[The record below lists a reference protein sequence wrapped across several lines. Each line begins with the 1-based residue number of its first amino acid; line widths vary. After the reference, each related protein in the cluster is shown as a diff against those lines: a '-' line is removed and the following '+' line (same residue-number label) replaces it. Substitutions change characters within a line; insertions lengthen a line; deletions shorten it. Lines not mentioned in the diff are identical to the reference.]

1 MNSKYKIRCRGEM
14 LMLNLQR
21 ESFKA
26 NKQRLKVKQQ
36 SPLFSF
42 QAKNKK
48 TKTKTCSV
56 NKHTDILYLANV
68 TEINLIIG
76 NSISLHMSRTYVSAS
91 IEENNHLTN
100 ESANLQ
106 TSRTHLA
113 KSRARFGEH
122 CVQRDHP
129 LPLSCLVFQALSRTA
144 FCIGSSCPWNV
155 KT

>member
-1 MNSKYKIRCRGEM
+1 
-14 LMLNLQR
+14 MLNLQR

-36 SPLFSF
+36 NPLFSL
-42 QAKNKK
+42 QAKKK
-48 TKTKTCSV
+48 NYSV

-68 TEINLIIG
+68 AEINFIIG
-76 NSISLHMSRTYVSAS
+76 NSIYLHVNRAYVLAS

-100 ESANLQ
+100 ESADLQ

-113 KSRARFGEH
+113 KSRARLGED
-122 CVQRDHP
+122 CVHRDHP
-129 LPLSCLVFQALSRTA
+129 LPLSCLVFHALSRTA

-155 KT
+155 KISMQIVAPEEIYR